1 MKNKTGE
8 RIKTLRRLMNLTQKE
23 LAQKLELKDS
33 TSISKYEVGTR
44 MPSRMVMEKM
54 SKLFDVTM
62 DYLQGI
68 SDDPFPP
75 HRDLTGVELVPSKQ
89 IPLVKRITGSSK
101 IPSLKEAKELFTIPM
116 SLNAD
121 FAYRLKDDSMEPKA
135 NAGDIL
141 LIKTRDTLEDGEI
154 GLVSIDGRDAVC
166 RQFVDAEDFAVLKA
180 KNEKYKD
187 TIVPKKKLK
196 KRCKIIGAAVAK
208 FERF

>member
-8 RIKTLRRLMNLTQKE
+8 RVRTLRKLMNFTQKQ

-33 TSISKYEVGTR
+33 TSISKYEMGVR
-44 MPSRMVMEKM
+44 MPSRSVMEKM

-121 FAYRLKDDSMEPKA
+121 FAYRLKGDAMEPKV

-141 LIKTRDTLEDGEI
+141 LIKARNALRDGEI

-166 RQFVDAEDFAVLKA
+166 RQFVDADDFVEFKA
-180 KNEKYKD
+180 KNENYKD
-187 TIVPKKKLK
+187 IIIPKKEFE
-196 KRCKIIGAAVAK
+196 KRCKIIGVAVAK
-208 FERF
+208 FEEF